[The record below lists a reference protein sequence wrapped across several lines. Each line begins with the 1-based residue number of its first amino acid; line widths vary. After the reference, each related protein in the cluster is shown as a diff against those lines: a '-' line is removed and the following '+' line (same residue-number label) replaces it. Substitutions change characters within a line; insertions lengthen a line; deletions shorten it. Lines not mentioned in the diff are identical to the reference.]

1 MPQIPQSKKEFLQ
14 SPEPLTLFAFVD
26 LTNGMATY
34 KLTHPKYEHETQQAG
49 LEENAE
55 HVYLYIRNQAARDY
69 VGVYGTNLGTP
80 RELKVTI

>member
-1 MPQIPQSKKEFLQ
+1 MSQIPQNKKDFLQ
-14 SPEPLTLFAFVD
+14 SHEPLTLFCFVD
-26 LTNGMATY
+26 LTTGVASY

-69 VGVYGTNLGTP
+69 VGVYGTNLNTP
-80 RELKVTI
+80 KEVQVTI